1 MQNLSDLYKLF
12 VCYETRDVRV
22 EWVSRPTFYF
32 ALVTMDKVSITEYV
46 RGVAE
51 KVTEAKGVELV
62 NVETAGT
69 KKDLVVRIFI
79 DKDGGV
85 TLEDCTLISRATE
98 EILDGEDVIP
108 TRYVLEV
115 SSPGIERELY
125 SLADFVKFTGQ
136 LAKIKLS
143 SEIDGQKNFVGVISS
158 VDGDKITVED
168 RTSGT
173 ISFDY
178 ATVAKANLKIDL
190 SKEFGH
196 K

>member
-1 MQNLSDLYKLF
+1 
-12 VCYETRDVRV
+12 
-22 EWVSRPTFYF
+22 
-32 ALVTMDKVSITEYV
+32 MDKVSITQYV
-46 RGVAE
+46 RGVAQ
-51 KVTEAKGVELV
+51 KVVDKSAFELV

-79 DKDGGV
+79 DKEGGV
-85 TLEDCTLISRATE
+85 TLEDCTIVSRGIE
-98 EILDGEDVIP
+98 EVLDSEDVIP

-136 LAKIKLS
+136 LVKVKLKT
-143 SEIDGQKNFVGVISS
+143 EIEGQKTFIGEINGVEAE
-158 VDGDKITVED
+158 KITIGD
-168 RTSGT
+168 RTKGNV
-173 ISFDY
+173 SFDY
-178 ATVAKANLKIDL
+178 PEVAKANLKIDL

>member
-1 MQNLSDLYKLF
+1 
-12 VCYETRDVRV
+12 
-22 EWVSRPTFYF
+22 
-32 ALVTMDKVSITEYV
+32 MDKVSISGYV
-46 RGVAE
+46 SGVAS
-51 KVTEAKGVELV
+51 KVAAASGVELV

-79 DKDGGV
+79 DKEGGV
-85 TLEDCTLISRATE
+85 TLEDCTIVSRGIE

-136 LAKIKLS
+136 LVKVKVKT
-143 SEIDGQKNFVGVISS
+143 EIDGQKTFVGEITR
-158 VDGDKITVED
+158 VDGEKITIDD
-168 RTSGT
+168 RTKGAV
-173 ISFDY
+173 SFEY
-178 ATVAKANLKIDL
+178 PEVTKGKLKVDL

>member
-1 MQNLSDLYKLF
+1 MGEVSIDFSFATKRGL
-12 VCYETRDVRV
+12 RV

-32 ALVTMDKVSITEYV
+32 ARVTMDKVSITQYV
-46 RGVAE
+46 SGVAK
-51 KVTEAKGVELV
+51 KVADANAVELV

-79 DKDGGV
+79 DKEGGV
-85 TLEDCTLISRATE
+85 TLEDCTIVSRGIE
-98 EILDGEDVIP
+98 EFLDSEDVIP

-136 LAKIKLS
+136 LVKVKLKT
-143 SEIDGQKNFVGVISS
+143 EIDGQKTFIGEIAGVE
-158 VDGDKITVED
+158 GEKITIGD
-168 RTSGT
+168 RTKGNV
-173 ISFDY
+173 SFDY
-178 ATVAKANLKIDL
+178 PEVTKANLKIDL